1 MADSQHGTAG
11 VENSVADV
19 VMAAAELTSSPVP
32 ADESLIARMVD
43 TLLGAGGVHDVR
55 RVRVQRG
62 QYDDSVGKFRRGQ
75 RILHRVRI
83 PGTGEAIEAELA
95 DPHDREWA
103 GDDQVRRIHSTL
115 TLVSAATSAPPS
127 TDPIEQ
133 LLWNTRAVVVQLQ
146 RDRWSIRSATGTRL
160 LGYTSE
166 IARHQDP
173 LSFVDPRDRPSA
185 LRAYVET
192 LTGRVHSRTL
202 DLRVLNSE
210 GGYVVLEST
219 FVNLPSGGGRRSV
232 ALYGLDVTEQRADE
246 ARLRELVMRL
256 RGAVL
261 VVDETG
267 HIRLANEAFTR
278 MFGARAGDWQGQHQ
292 REALRAVV
300 AASLDDDVTRQQLAT
315 FARARKHRVGRIDL
329 ADGRVIDL
337 DRTPLVEHGL
347 ELGALW
353 QFRDVTAEVASPHE
367 ADAGTSAER
376 QNRVLAT
383 VSHELRTPLTAI
395 VSFAE
400 MLVDPCSG
408 ELTDTQHA
416 AAEVIA
422 RNTRRLLRLVDDLLL
437 LSRLESARL
446 PVRRGEVDLAGL
458 VATAVADRQFEAEA
472 AEIELASETS
482 VGPSLVG
489 DPGRLAQVV
498 DNLIRNAI
506 KFSARGGLVKVT
518 ARAEGPWWTIRV
530 TDSGMGIP
538 PAELEHVTAG
548 FERGSNAL
556 AAGVAGSG
564 LGLAICRELVELHHG
579 SMTIESTVNV
589 GTEVTVT
596 LPARGGE

>member
-1 MADSQHGTAG
+1 VADSQHGAAG
-11 VENSVADV
+11 VESSVADV
-19 VMAAAELTSSPVP
+19 VIAAAELASSPVP
-32 ADESLIARMVD
+32 VDEAVITRMMD
-43 TLLGAGGVHDVR
+43 TLLSTSGVYDVR

-62 QYDDSVGKFRRGQ
+62 QYDDSIGKFRRGQ
-75 RILHRVRI
+75 RILHRIRV
-83 PGTGEAIEAELA
+83 PGASEALETELA
-95 DPHDREWA
+95 GPHDQEWA
-103 GDDQVRRIHSTL
+103 GDEQVWRLHSTL
-115 TLVSAATSAPPS
+115 TLTSAATSAPPS
-127 TDPIEQ
+127 TDPVEQ

-146 RDRWSIRSATGTRL
+146 RDRWSIRSASGTRL

-173 LSFVDPRDRPSA
+173 LSFVDPRDRPAA

-202 DLRVLNSE
+202 DLRVLNHE
-210 GGYVVLEST
+210 GGYVVLESM

-246 ARLRELVMRL
+246 ARLRELVLRL

-278 MFGARAGDWQGQHQ
+278 MFGTRAGDWRGQHQ
-292 REALRAVV
+292 REALRAVA
-300 AASLDDDVTRQQLAT
+300 AASLDDDLTSQQLAT
-315 FARARKHRVGRIDL
+315 FVRARKHRVGRLDL
-329 ADGRVIDL
+329 ADGRVVDL

-367 ADAGTSAER
+367 GAVVSIER

-383 VSHELRTPLTAI
+383 VSHELRTPLTAV
-395 VSFAE
+395 VSFAD

-408 ELTDTQHA
+408 ELSETQRA

-422 RNTRRLLRLVDDLLL
+422 RNTRRLLTLVDDLLL

-446 PVRRGEVDLAGL
+446 PVRRGEVDVAEL
-458 VATAVADRQFEAEA
+458 VTTTVADRQFEAEA
-472 AEIELASETS
+472 ADLELVCETS
-482 VGPSLVG
+482 VGPTLVG
-489 DPGRLAQVV
+489 DLGRLAQVV

-518 ARAEGPWWTIRV
+518 ARADGPWWTIRV

-538 PAELEHVTAG
+538 PAELERVTAG

-556 AAGVAGSG
+556 AAGIAGSG

-579 SMTIESTVNV
+579 SMTIDSTVNV